1 MKSNLY
7 RRLTNFILRINK
19 PSKDKKPKTP
29 KKVYKWGILYY
40 TIIDYYWVD
49 PNSKEAKIFKTGW
62 MPQRIYNYAH
72 PKMQKDLQRL
82 KAEQKRIRKSGEL
95 TAEDWE
101 ELRKIKFLPIKHP

>member
-1 MKSNLY
+1 MKANLY
-7 RRLTNFILRINK
+7 RWLCNFILNKNK

-49 PNSKEAKIFKTGW
+49 PDSKEAKIFKTGW
-62 MPQRIYNYAH
+62 MPQRIYNYEH
-72 PKMQKDLQRL
+72 PKMKKELEAVK
-82 KAEQKRIRKSGEL
+82 KAQEEIRKSGEL

-101 ELRKIKFLPIKHP
+101 ALRKTRITI